1 MSTRSVSAA
10 WLGGLQASVTAG
22 RFEILVDEPTT
33 SGGEDSAPQPTDYLL
48 ASLASCFV
56 LSMAWSAR
64 KHGVELPPL
73 TVNVTGTYDGPR
85 YSEIAVDVVVDLPDD
100 KAKRLIASAERV
112 CYVTNTL
119 RRPPAITVR
128 HAPP

>member
-22 RFEILVDEPTT
+22 RFQILVDEPTT
-33 SGGEDSAPQPTDYLL
+33 VGGEDSAPQPTDYLL

-64 KHGVELPPL
+64 KHSVELPPL